1 MTAKEPCAGA
11 ARKEDQ
17 MRVLLRIAAI
27 TTAAGLLLA
36 PAAAMASSSA
46 PHPATH
52 ATSVHLRGGTTSL
65 TTVPGLAHALL
76 GGGIVTFATTPGT
89 ETLLGSTSNPQ
100 IKFVFPVTGGTVNP
114 SRLHGS
120 IKHRGGILFV
130 NTSNGDT
137 IKLSRFTIS
146 LTRHRLSAIV
156 SGLGTRVTVAKL
168 NFSHARIRISRHR
181 VRASRISVLLT
192 TAAADALDTALN
204 TTLFTPGMKIATA
217 TTSPRF

>member
-1 MTAKEPCAGA
+1 
-11 ARKEDQ
+11 
-17 MRVLLRIAAI
+17 MRALLRIAAI
-27 TTAAGLLLA
+27 TTTAGLLLA
-36 PAAAMASSSA
+36 PAAAMASTSA

-65 TTVPGLAHALL
+65 TTVPGLAAVLL

-89 ETLLGSTSNPQ
+89 ETLLGSTTNPQ
-100 IKFVFPVTGGTVNP
+100 IKFVFPITGGTVNP
-114 SRLHGS
+114 ARLHGS

-130 NTSNGDT
+130 NTSNGST

-146 LTRHRLSAIV
+146 LTHHRLSAIV
-156 SGLGTRVTVAKL
+156 HGVRVTVAKL
-168 NFSHARIRISRHR
+168 NFSHARIRIGRHS
-181 VRASRISVLLT
+181 VRASRIGVLLT
-192 TAAADALDTALN
+192 TATATALDTALN